1 MKASFYLKD
10 AFLYIGGNMTLEELK
25 AKIESELSD
34 IKLNLQALSELRA
47 QYLGKKGPI
56 QELMLEMK
64 NIPQEERPAFG
75 QRINALKVLANELFD
90 AKKKELEE
98 KQVEEKLK
106 KESVDISLPGKEFN
120 QGSIHI
126 ISKVI
131 EEVED
136 LFIGMGY
143 EVKDGPEVETDE
155 FNFQLLNVPK
165 NHPARAMQDTFY
177 VDVEKLLRT
186 QTSAAQAHTML
197 EYGGS
202 KDIRII
208 CPGKAYRRDEDDA
221 THSHQF
227 TQIEGLVVTKDVTMA
242 DLKGTLEVMAKKLFG
257 DDREIR
263 LRPSYFP
270 FTEPSIEVDVS
281 CFKCRGKGCPLC
293 KDTGWIE
300 ILGAGMVNNNVLKM
314 CGYDP
319 KVYQGFAF
327 GVGVER
333 IAMLKYGIDD
343 IRSLYSDDLRLLKQ
357 FKL

>member
-1 MKASFYLKD
+1 
-10 AFLYIGGNMTLEELK
+10 MTLEELRSK
-25 AKIESELSD
+25 LEEELENV
-34 IKLNLQALSELRA
+34 KLNLQALNELKA

-64 NIPQEERPAFG
+64 NLPKEEKPAFG
-75 QRINALKVLANELFD
+75 ERVNALKMLANQLFD
-90 AKKKELEE
+90 EKRKELEQRE
-98 KQVEEKLK
+98 VEEKLK
-106 KESVDISLPGKEFN
+106 KEAVDVTLPGKKFN
-120 QGSIHI
+120 EGSVHV

-136 LFIGMGY
+136 LFISMGY
-143 EVKDGPEVETDE
+143 EVKDGPEVEKDE
-155 FNFQLLNVPK
+155 YNFRLLNVPK

-177 VDVEKLLRT
+177 VDVETLLRT

-197 EYGGS
+197 EYKGE

-227 TQIEGLVVTKDVTMA
+227 TQIEGLVVNKDASMA
-242 DLKGTLEVMAKKLFG
+242 ELKGTLEVMAKRLFG
-257 DDREIR
+257 EDREIR

-300 ILGAGMVNNNVLKM
+300 ILGAGMVNNNVLSM

>member
-1 MKASFYLKD
+1 
-10 AFLYIGGNMTLEELK
+10 MTLEELRE
-25 AKIESELSD
+25 KIKEELSD
-34 IKLNLQALSELRA
+34 AKLNLQTLNELRA

-56 QELMLEMK
+56 QEMMLEMK
-64 NIPQEERPAFG
+64 NLPKEEKPAFG
-75 QRINALKVLANELFD
+75 ERVNALKTLANEMFEE
-90 AKKKELEE
+90 KKKELE
-98 KQVEEKLK
+98 KIQTEEKLK
-106 KESVDISLPGKEFN
+106 KEAVDITLPGKQFN

-143 EVKDGPEVETDE
+143 EVKDGVEVENDE
-155 FNFQLLNVPK
+155 YNFRLLNVPK
-165 NHPARAMQDTFY
+165 GHPARAMQDTFY
-177 VDVEKLLRT
+177 VDAETLLRT
-186 QTSAAQAHTML
+186 QTSAVQAHTML
-197 EYGGS
+197 ESKGK

-227 TQIEGLVVTKDVTMA
+227 IQIEGLVVNKTATMGE
-242 DLKGTLEVMAKKLFG
+242 LKGTLEVMARKLFG
-257 DDREIR
+257 EDREIR

-293 KDTGWIE
+293 KNTGWIE
-300 ILGAGMVNNNVLKM
+300 ILGAGMVNNNVLSM
-314 CGYDP
+314 CGYNP
-319 KVYQGFAF
+319 NIYQGFAF

>member
-1 MKASFYLKD
+1 MNK
-10 AFLYIGGNMTLEELK
+10 EELRE
-25 AKIESELSD
+25 KIKQELANS
-34 IKLNLQALSELRA
+34 KLNLQTLSELRA

-64 NIPQEERPAFG
+64 NLPKEEKPAFG
-75 QRINALKVLANELFD
+75 EQINALKVLANELFE
-90 AKKKELEE
+90 AKKKEIEE
-98 KQVEEKLK
+98 RMLQEKLK
-106 KESVDISLPGKEFN
+106 KEAVDISLPGKSIN
-120 QGSIHI
+120 QGSYHI
-126 ISKVI
+126 VEKVI
-131 EEVED
+131 EEIED

-143 EVKDGPEVETDE
+143 EVKDGPEVENDE
-155 FNFQLLNVPK
+155 FNFRLLNVPK

-177 VDVEKLLRT
+177 ISEDLLLRT

-197 EYGGS
+197 EYKGER
-202 KDIRII
+202 DIRII

-227 TQIEGLVVTKDVTMA
+227 TQIEGLVIGKHVTMA
-242 DLKGTLEVMAKKLFG
+242 ELKGTLEVMAKKLFG
-257 DDREIR
+257 EDREIR

-281 CFKCRGKGCPLC
+281 CFKCRGKGCALC

-300 ILGAGMVNNNVLKM
+300 ILGAGMVHNNVLEM
-314 CGYDP
+314 CGYNP
-319 KVYQGFAF
+319 NVYQGFAF

-333 IAMLKYGIDD
+333 IAMLKYGIED
-343 IRSLYSDDLRLLKQ
+343 IRSLYSNDLRLLKQ

>member
-1 MKASFYLKD
+1 
-10 AFLYIGGNMTLEELK
+10 MTLEEIKKNIKEKLEDTK
-25 AKIESELSD
+25 LSF
-34 IKLNLQALSELRA
+34 QALNELRSE
-47 QYLGKKGPI
+47 YLGKKGPI
-56 QELMLEMK
+56 QELMLQMK
-64 NIPQEERPAFG
+64 DLPKEEKPAFG
-75 QRINALKVLANELFD
+75 QRVNELKNFANELFE
-90 AKKKELEE
+90 AKRKELEQR
-98 KQVEEKLK
+98 QVEENLK
-106 KESVDISLPGKEFN
+106 KEAVDVSLPGKSFN
-120 QGSIHI
+120 QGSEHVLH
-126 ISKVI
+126 KVI

-136 LFIGMGY
+136 LFISMGY
-143 EVKDGPEVETDE
+143 EVKDGREVESDE
-155 FNFQLLNVPK
+155 FNFRLLNVPK

-177 VDVEKLLRT
+177 VDVEHLLRT

-197 EYGGS
+197 EYGGH

-227 TQIEGLVVTKDVTMA
+227 TQIEGLVVNHDTSMA
-242 DLKGTLEVMAKKLFG
+242 ELKGTLEVMAKRLFG
-257 DDREIR
+257 EDREIR

-281 CFKCRGKGCPLC
+281 CFKCHGKGCSLC
-293 KDTGWIE
+293 KNTGWIE
-300 ILGAGMVNNNVLKM
+300 ILGAGMVNNNVLEM

-319 KVYQGFAF
+319 KEYRGFAF

-357 FKL
+357 FKK